1 MSADSF
7 AVLRKNAGEDIS
19 KLAEEHF
26 KHDLQDSDR
35 DALNTAANTMGTH
48 ATVGSLLGLG
58 LGLFLAFRIRRN
70 RIRMFNAFRTAEKP
84 THVKFADGREEAI
97 PDIAPLVKP
106 TTLGDIATYFF
117 FSAGGLFLGGETG
130 VLTGSAS
137 ASRTIT
143 RDPDSRA
150 RIEAALR
157 KFRADVMRKEADDLD
172 GGKGVAGVLG
182 F

>member
-35 DALNTAANTMGTH
+35 DNLKTAASKMGTH

-58 LGLFLAFRIRRN
+58 LGLFLAFRIRRS
-70 RIRMFNAFRTAEKP
+70 RTQMFSAFRTAEKP

-97 PDIAPLVKP
+97 PDIAPLLKP

-130 VLTGSAS
+130 LLTGSAS

-143 RDPDSRA
+143 RDPESRA
-150 RIEAALR
+150 RIEAAFR
-157 KFRADVMRKEADDLD
+157 KFRADVLRKEADDLD